1 MYLVYDKYM
10 CLCIAIP
17 IHTVQCIDAGV
28 IVGLASV
35 KMDEENENN
44 TELGTIKT
52 SCIEE
57 VENES
62 EAVRKQQS

>member
-1 MYLVYDKYM
+1 MY
-10 CLCIAIP
+10 
-17 IHTVQCIDAGV
+17 AGV
-28 IVGLASV
+28 IVGVVSV
-35 KMDEENENN
+35 NIDEENENN

-62 EAVRKQQS
+62 EAIRK